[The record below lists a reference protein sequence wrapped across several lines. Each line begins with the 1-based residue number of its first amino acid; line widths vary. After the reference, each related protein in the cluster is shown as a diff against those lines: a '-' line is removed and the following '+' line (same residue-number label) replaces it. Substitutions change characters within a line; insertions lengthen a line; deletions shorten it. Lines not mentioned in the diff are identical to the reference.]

1 MSSKHRYTLKQ
12 FFKDVGPVS
21 SFFMTLSVVLLG
33 VGMAL
38 NCLPLT
44 IPAMLSS
51 LIGLITAR

>member
-1 MSSKHRYTLKQ
+1 MSSKHHYTLKQ

-21 SFFMTLSVVLLG
+21 TFFMVLSVVLLG
-33 VGMAL
+33 VAIGL